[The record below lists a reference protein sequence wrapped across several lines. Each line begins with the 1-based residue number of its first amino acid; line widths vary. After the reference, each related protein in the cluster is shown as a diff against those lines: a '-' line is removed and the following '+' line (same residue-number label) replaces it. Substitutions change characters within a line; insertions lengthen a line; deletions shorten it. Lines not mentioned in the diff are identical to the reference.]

1 MNSVQTLSLDLAALV
16 EAVGTSV
23 VRVEARRR
31 AGSGVVWAPD
41 GVIVTADHVIEWE
54 EGIHVGLPNG
64 DTVQASLVGRD
75 PRTDVAVLR
84 AQATGLA
91 PIPWAAPG
99 DLRVGHLL
107 VAVGRPGRTVRA
119 AFGVVGAL
127 GPMSPTRAGGEADM
141 YLEADLSAVPGFS
154 GGALVDAGGKAR
166 ALTTTGLR
174 PRGISGVTLPAL
186 RRVVDALLTHGRIRR
201 AYLGVGTQPVRLPAP
216 LARRAN
222 QEEGLLIVGVEA
234 ESPAERAGL
243 LLGDTIVA
251 LAGEPIRGVREL
263 LARLG
268 EAQIG
273 ASVPVRILR
282 GGEAQDHTITV
293 GERR

>member
-16 EAVGTSV
+16 EAVGTGV

-54 EGIHVGLPNG
+54 EGIHVGLPSG

-84 AQATGLA
+84 AEATGLA
-91 PIPWAAPG
+91 PIPWAPPD

-127 GPMSPTRAGGEADM
+127 GPMSPARAGGEADT

-166 ALTTTGLR
+166 ALTTAGLR
-174 PRGISGVTLPAL
+174 PRGVSGVTLPVL

-282 GGEAQDHTITV
+282 GGEARDHTITV

>member
-1 MNSVQTLSLDLAALV
+1 MNSVQTLSNDLAALV
-16 EAVGTSV
+16 EAIGPSV

-31 AGSGVVWAPD
+31 AGSGAVWAPD
-41 GVIVTADHVIEWE
+41 GIIVTANHVIERE
-54 EGIHVGLPNG
+54 EGINVGLPGG
-64 DTVQASLVGRD
+64 DAVPASLVGRD

-91 PIPWAAPG
+91 AAPWAPPD

-119 AFGVVGAL
+119 AFGFVSAL
-127 GPMSPTRAGGEADM
+127 GPMWTTRAGAEIDT
-141 YLEADLSAVPGFS
+141 YLEADLTAVPGFS
-154 GGALVDAGGKAR
+154 GGVLLDATGKAR
-166 ALTTTGLR
+166 ALTTTGLT
-174 PRGISGVTLPAL
+174 PRGISGVALPTLRL
-186 RRVVDALLTHGRIRR
+186 VVDVLLTYGRIRR
-201 AYLGVGTQPVRLPAP
+201 AFLGVGAQPVHLPVS
-216 LARRAN
+216 LAGRAN
-222 QEEGLLIVGVEA
+222 QEEGLLIIGVEP

-251 LAGEPIRGVREL
+251 LAGNPVRGVREL
-263 LARLG
+263 LAQLG

-273 ASVPVRILR
+273 TSVPVRILR
-282 GGEAQDHTITV
+282 GGEVQDHTVLV